1 LFEAKIT
8 NSGYLGF
15 VASDGI
21 RTLAARQLKRRSRLR
36 AKRQIDALPERLEDG
51 ERVLHLATASRG
63 TSCNLLAATD
73 RRLLV
78 LHSGA
83 REDEGLLYDNMRSLA
98 ATRERL
104 GSTLEIRMET
114 GDVVLDGI
122 HDQFDEIC
130 RLVHARMWEAS
141 VERLGDRAT
150 VKAHTLIGRASF
162 A

>member
-1 LFEAKIT
+1 MYEAKIT
-8 NSGYLGF
+8 NSGYLGP

-21 RTLAARQLKRRSRLR
+21 RALAARQLKRRSRIR
-36 AKRQIDALPERLEDG
+36 AKRQIETLHTCLEDG
-51 ERVLHLATASRG
+51 EQVLHLATASRG
-63 TSCNLLAATD
+63 TSVNLLAATD

-78 LHSGA
+78 LRSGA
-83 REDEGLLYDNMRSLA
+83 REDQGLTYDSMRSLA

-104 GSTLEIRMET
+104 GSRLEIRTE
-114 GDVVLDGI
+114 DDKVVLDGI

-141 VERLGDRAT
+141 VERLGEHAT
-150 VKAHTLIGRASF
+150 VHPRTLIGRASF

>member
-1 LFEAKIT
+1 MFEAGIP
-8 NSGYLGF
+8 NSGYLGP

-21 RTLAARQLKRRSRLR
+21 RALAARQLKRRSRLR
-36 AKRQIDALPERLEDG
+36 AKRQIETLHECLEDG
-51 ERVLHLATASRG
+51 EQVLHLATASRG
-63 TSCNLLAATD
+63 TSVNLLAATD

-78 LHSGA
+78 LRSGA
-83 REDEGLLYDNMRSLA
+83 REDQGFTYDSMRSLA

-104 GSTLEIRMET
+104 GSRLEIRTED
-114 GDVVLDGI
+114 GEVVLDGI

-141 VERLGDRAT
+141 VERLGDHAT
-150 VKAHTLIGRASF
+150 VQPRTLIGRARF

>member
-1 LFEAKIT
+1 MFEAKIADA
-8 NSGYLGF
+8 GYLGP

-21 RTLAARQLKRRSRLR
+21 RALAARQLKRRSRLR
-36 AKRQIDALPERLEDG
+36 AKRQIDGLPERLEVG
-51 ERVLHLATASRG
+51 ERVLYLATATRG

-73 RRLLV
+73 RRLIV
-78 LHSGA
+78 LRGGV
-83 REDEGLLYDNMRSLA
+83 RELEGLRYDNMRSLA

-104 GSTLEIRMET
+104 RSRLEIRMDT

-122 HDQFDEIC
+122 HDQFEEIC

-141 VERLGDRAT
+141 VERLGEHAA
-150 VKAHTLIGRASF
+150 VKPHTLIGRASF

>member
-1 LFEAKIT
+1 
-8 NSGYLGF
+8 

-21 RTLAARQLKRRSRLR
+21 RALAARQLKRRNRLR
-36 AKRQIDALPERLEDG
+36 AKRQIEALPERLEDG
-51 ERVLHLATASRG
+51 EQVLHLATSSRG
-63 TSCNLLAATD
+63 TTVNLLAATD

-78 LHSGA
+78 VRGGA
-83 REDEGLLYDNMRSLA
+83 REDEGLRYDSMRSLA

-104 GSTLEIRMET
+104 GSRLEIRMES

-141 VERLGDRAT
+141 VERLGDHAA
-150 VKAHTLIGRASF
+150 VKPQTLIGRASF

>member
-1 LFEAKIT
+1 LFEAEIT
-8 NSGYLGF
+8 KSGYLGV

-21 RTLAARQLKRRSRLR
+21 RALAARQLKRRSRLR
-36 AKRQIDALPERLEDG
+36 AKRQIDALHERLEDG

-63 TSCNLLAATD
+63 TAVNLLAATD

-78 LHSGA
+78 LRSGT
-83 REDEGLLYDNMRSLA
+83 REDEGLTYDSMRSLA
-98 ATRERL
+98 ASRERL
-104 GSTLEIRMET
+104 GSRLEIRTENRE
-114 GDVVLDGI
+114 VVLDGI

-141 VERLGDRAT
+141 VERLGDHAR
-150 VKAHTLIGRASF
+150 VKPHTLIGRASF